1 MNNFTQPAENLSRKA
16 QDYVDLRLD
25 EVKLSAAKGLSIS
38 LSKLAGMILIL
49 GMATNLVLVLS
60 FGLILLIGE
69 LIGSYAWAALGV
81 AVLLGIVL
89 WILIRKRNTLFRDH
103 GSRTLDDLTAE
114 IRRSK
119 QRIASQGASVQE
131 SLVQVQTFYT
141 PQHIARSAFQRFA
154 LEYRLYTIA
163 INAVS
168 GLKHLLEK

>member
-1 MNNFTQPAENLSRKA
+1 MKKTEYKN
-16 QDYVDLRLD
+16 
-25 EVKLSAAKGLSIS
+25 I
-38 LSKLAGMILIL
+38 
-49 GMATNLVLVLS
+49 
-60 FGLILLIGE
+60 
-69 LIGSYAWAALGV
+69 
-81 AVLLGIVL
+81 
-89 WILIRKRNTLFRDH
+89 
-103 GSRTLDDLTAE
+103 RTLDDLTAE

-168 GLKHLLEK
+168 GLKHLLAK